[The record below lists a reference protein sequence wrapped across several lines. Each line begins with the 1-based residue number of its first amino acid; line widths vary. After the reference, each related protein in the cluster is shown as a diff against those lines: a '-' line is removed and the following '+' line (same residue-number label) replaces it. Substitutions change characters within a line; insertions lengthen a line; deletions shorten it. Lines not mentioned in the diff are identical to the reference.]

1 MGGNLL
7 IDSGGFIL
15 SYGGVWIGAIWYI
28 NTLRINEY
36 MNNERVWLKQ
46 RILFIIFL
54 LEFLIIICL
63 CVKKLYKSL
72 GILDSRNK
80 YKSINKNRWLNYLH
94 MTRYTYIDHNILILN
109 SR

>member
-7 IDSGGFIL
+7 IDGGGFIL
-15 SYGGVWIGAIWYI
+15 SYDGVWIGAIWYI

-72 GILDSRNK
+72 DILDSRNK